1 MLQKLGMKDGQ
12 GKDLYQHVTMIKDS
26 SGFKR
31 VFGEVG
37 TLAYLNTVR
46 AGKPKETTEKEKH

>member
-1 MLQKLGMKDGQ
+1 MLQKLGMKDEQ
-12 GKDLYQHVTMIKDS
+12 GKDLYQQVTMIKDS
-26 SGFKR
+26 SGFKK

-46 AGKPKETTEKEKH
+46 AGKPKETAKK